1 LTKVYQH
8 KFFSYL
14 SGSHIIAMIPG
25 RQETESYIV
34 LSAHFD
40 HIGKKGNKIYNGAD
54 DNASGTSALLSIAQ
68 QLINP
73 P

>member
-1 LTKVYQH
+1 L
-8 KFFSYL
+8 
-14 SGSHIIAMIPG
+14 PG
-25 RQETESYIV
+25 DRELYF

-68 QLINP
+68 QLIKNP
-73 P
+73 LKHNIILLFTDGEELK